1 MLRIGWPGRL
11 DQIFFALKLT
21 DLGGYLGVTKKAID
35 FAKEQNDDDLWE
47 DLLKYSM
54 DKPCK
59 YFDRAPALSYSVT
72 VRALATAIIR
82 A

>member
-1 MLRIGWPGRL
+1 L
-11 DQIFFALKLT
+11 
-21 DLGGYLGVTKKAID
+21 TKKAID

-59 YFDRAPALSYSVT
+59 FDLFFDSEAVKEYGAVGQRTRLPRVFK
-72 VRALATAIIR
+72 
-82 A
+82 